1 MPRWCVDCPW
11 KARIGSGFTLSLLR
25 RWPKSMAPLLTRQN
39 CSDFP
44 TLRGAKTVQISLRQS
59 LEIEETLVR
68 YELWM
73 TEARQSFARY
83 QQFQPHRRLGLGMAV
98 RLIGLAVSVGREVKH

>member
-1 MPRWCVDCPW
+1 
-11 KARIGSGFTLSLLR
+11 
-25 RWPKSMAPLLTRQN
+25 
-39 CSDFP
+39 
-44 TLRGAKTVQISLRQS
+44 
-59 LEIEETLVR
+59 
-68 YELWM
+68 M